1 MDQVGGTTE
10 KDHALQTLQSAMIR
24 VVARVGFLTLA
35 IIALAVLA
43 GLWLDNQ
50 LDTRP
55 LFAFLCLF
63 GTVPVT
69 FFLVY
74 RVVQRSSSEIKT
86 AAEQATKPE
95 KKEPERG
102 ERHTNEA

>member
-1 MDQVGGTTE
+1 MDKVGGTTD
-10 KDHALQTLQSAMIR
+10 KDHALQTLQRALIR
-24 VVARVGFLTLA
+24 VVARVGLLTLA
-35 IIALAVLA
+35 IIALAVFA

-50 LDTRP
+50 LETRP

-69 FFLVY
+69 LFLVY
-74 RVVQRSSSEIKT
+74 RVVQRNSTEIKT
-86 AAEQATKPE
+86 AAEHATKPE
-95 KKEPERG
+95 SKELERG